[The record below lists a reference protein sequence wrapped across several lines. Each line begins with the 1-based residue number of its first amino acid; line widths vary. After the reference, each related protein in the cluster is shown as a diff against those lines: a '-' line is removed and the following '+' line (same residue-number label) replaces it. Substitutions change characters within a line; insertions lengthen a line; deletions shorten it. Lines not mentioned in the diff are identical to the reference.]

1 MIKLCTIDLDGTLFD
16 KEKNISKENKDAINL
31 ARQNGCRVVV
41 ATGRP
46 YPGSYGVLKELDLE
60 QPGDYIICYNG
71 SKIINTYT
79 KEHIFV
85 NTMKGKDVKEL
96 YAESKRLG
104 VNFHAFR
111 LNEELITDEYNP
123 YTDVEMRINKIGCSL
138 VNFNDIDDNE
148 DFLKCMMV
156 SHFDNICRCM
166 EEINPIYKE
175 KYSMLRS
182 SKIFLEFLSPG
193 IDKGNGLEI
202 LSEHLGINMDE
213 TMAIGDAEND
223 LSMIKKA
230 HIGVAMDNAFQ
241 NIKDA
246 ANYVTT
252 SNDES
257 GVAHAINKFVNH
269 L

>member
-16 KEKNISKENKDAINL
+16 KNKNVSTKNRNAIKLAKEN
-31 ARQNGCRVVV
+31 GCHVVIS
-41 ATGRP
+41 TGRP
-46 YPGSYGVLKELDLE
+46 YPGIKTLLEDLNLNE
-60 QPGDYIICYNG
+60 QGDFVICYNG
-71 SKIINTYT
+71 SKIINSYT
-79 KEHIFV
+79 EEYVFV
-85 NTMKGKDVKEL
+85 NTMTGKSVKEL

-138 VNFNDIDDNE
+138 VDFNDIDDNE

-246 ANYVTT
+246 ANFVTT